1 MDTKIK
7 TDVAESTVNI
17 GIKSQNRQEVVKMLN
32 QLLADEHVLYIKLRN
47 YHWNVEGM
55 YFQQLHALFEEQ
67 YDVLSAQIDDIAER
81 IRSLGHYSPGSMK
94 SFLEMSRL
102 QESAHLGGNDR
113 LMLQN
118 ILADHEMIIQ
128 VLRQDLEAAMDE
140 FNDAGTSDFLTALM
154 EAHEKMAWMI
164 RAHLRG

>member
-1 MDTKIK
+1 MDIQTQNGVKD
-7 TDVAESTVNI
+7 TPVNI
-17 GIKSQNRQEVVKMLN
+17 GIGTQNRTEVAKMLN

-55 YFQQLHALFEEQ
+55 YFQQLHGLFEEQ
-67 YDVLSAQIDDIAER
+67 YNTLSVQIDDIAER
-81 IRSLGHYSPGSMK
+81 IRSLGHYAPGSMQ
-94 SFLEMSRL
+94 SFAEMSRL
-102 QESAHLGGNDR
+102 QESEHLNGDYK

-128 VLRQDLEAAMDE
+128 VLRHDLEAAMEE

-164 RAHLRG
+164 RAHVRG